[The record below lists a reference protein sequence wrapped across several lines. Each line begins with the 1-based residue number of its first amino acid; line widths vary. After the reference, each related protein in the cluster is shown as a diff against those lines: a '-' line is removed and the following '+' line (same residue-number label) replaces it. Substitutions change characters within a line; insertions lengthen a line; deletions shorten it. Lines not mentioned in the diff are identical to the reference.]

1 MSNKGD
7 LTIRQAA
14 VVAGFAYLL
23 NPVPYAEFSLMPK
36 LVVSGH
42 IDQTVANISAQSS
55 VLLTAIFCYL
65 ACFIG
70 DIVIAWALYFLL
82 APVNRAVS
90 ALAALFRLVYT
101 TVGVVAMFK
110 LVTVYHLVATP
121 DYVKLFG
128 PTELQGN
135 VDLLLRSFRYE
146 WSMSLVIF
154 TLHLFGIA
162 WLVYRSGYLWKFWG
176 PILALDALC
185 LDIVLLRPYL
195 WPQANVDWLFYIT
208 FAELVFGLWLL
219 VTGWR
224 MREPTPGT
232 QSSF

>member
-1 MSNKGD
+1 MPAPTQTGAALLDVAEGSELTTMSNKGD

-65 ACFIG
+65 TCFIG

-90 ALAALFRLVYT
+90 ALADNFLA
-101 TVGVVAMFK
+101 
-110 LVTVYHLVATP
+110 VTVAWIP
-121 DYVKLFG
+121 PFPAI
-128 PTELQGN
+128 PT
-135 VDLLLRSFRYE
+135 
-146 WSMSLVIF
+146 
-154 TLHLFGIA
+154 T
-162 WLVYRSGYLWKFWG
+162 
-176 PILALDALC
+176 
-185 LDIVLLRPYL
+185 
-195 WPQANVDWLFYIT
+195 
-208 FAELVFGLWLL
+208 
-219 VTGWR
+219 TG
-224 MREPTPGT
+224 
-232 QSSF
+232 